1 MAVDVKK
8 IYHIIKIN
16 FSTLD
21 KFRMYLLQKT
31 YKRASFSNPI
41 CTEKNKDR
49 YSTRIPI
56 LLLNGVFVKYYLHMT
71 GFDCLLWHICQLKAF
86 AIIIRNNSERT
97 IDGMPVLWQ
106 TPDNANVIHVNID
119 MLVAACK
126 CIRANMS
133 NGFWNLNVNEIV
145 AI

>member
-1 MAVDVKK
+1 
-8 IYHIIKIN
+8 
-16 FSTLD
+16 
-21 KFRMYLLQKT
+21 
-31 YKRASFSNPI
+31 
-41 CTEKNKDR
+41 
-49 YSTRIPI
+49 
-56 LLLNGVFVKYYLHMT
+56 MT
-71 GFDCLLWHICQLKAF
+71 GFDCLLWHICQLKVF

-133 NGFWNLNVNEIV
+133 DGFWNFNANEIV